1 MLKENKSA
9 AKIINSCECLSRTKD
24 KGSSMLLKVKL
35 RPIVD
40 ILILNLKVH
49 FNSLSL
55 ESPHLGWA
63 DLTTWASLDSGSRY

>member
-1 MLKENKSA
+1 MLKKNKPV
-9 AKIINSCECLSRTKD
+9 AKIINSCENLSKTKD

-35 RPIVD
+35 RHIVD

-49 FNSLSL
+49 FNPLSL